1 MPMAPFCARYL
12 EGPSDLWL
20 PFSYFSG
27 IIKRGEKPHPQ
38 NKAIKIVYFL
48 KSQFVVSSWA
58 SLSLFFFFKFG
69 SYLRFRIPSALAGFI
84 LGKQKEGEDLKETS
98 FLYKG
103 FEVHGLYLS
112 HLSSQVV
119 LWPCHTLAV
128 KIKRFVDIKIMNMP
142 VIIQHTLKYWHRLP

>member
-1 MPMAPFCARYL
+1 MASFLILLRY
-12 EGPSDLWL
+12 
-20 PFSYFSG
+20 
-27 IIKRGEKPHPQ
+27 
-38 NKAIKIVYFL
+38 NKKGRKTSPTKQGYKDRVLFKESIC
-48 KSQFVVSSWA
+48 SQLLG
-58 SLSLFFFFKFG
+58 LSLFFFFFKFG

-119 LWPCHTLAV
+119 L
-128 KIKRFVDIKIMNMP
+128 
-142 VIIQHTLKYWHRLP
+142 